1 MKRSQMV
8 PVMVAIFLAVTF
20 TWSAGDVLAGQ
31 WQGAPG
37 QHLAQGGQT
46 VKGYFKRFD
55 TRGSK
60 WSVKV
65 KPLGQ
70 KQARAYPLAADISL
84 TYQGESIPWQ
94 QGIVIDSIVELI
106 MEKGEVKVINVLAW
120 SS

>member
-8 PVMVAIFLAVTF
+8 PVMVAIFLTVTF
-20 TWSAGDVLAGQ
+20 TWQAGEALAGQ
-31 WQGAPG
+31 WQVAPA
-37 QHLAQGGQT
+37 QYLAQGGQT

-60 WSVKV
+60 RTVKV

-70 KQARAYPLAADISL
+70 KQAMTYPLAADISL
-84 TYQGESIPWQ
+84 TYQGQSIPWQ
-94 QGIVIDSIVELI
+94 QGVIIDSIVELI
-106 MEKGEVKVINVLAW
+106 MEKGEVKIINVLAW

>member
-1 MKRSQMV
+1 MKRIVLV
-8 PVMVAIFLAVTF
+8 PVLAAIFLAVTF
-20 TWSAGDVLAGQ
+20 GGPTGEALAGQ

-37 QHLAQGGQT
+37 QHLAQGDQT
-46 VKGYFKRFD
+46 VKGYFKSFN

-60 WSVKV
+60 WTVNV

-70 KQARAYPLAADISL
+70 KQTRTYPLAADISL
-84 TYQGESIPWQ
+84 TYQGQSIPWQ
-94 QGIVIDSIVELI
+94 QGIIIDSIVELF

>member
-8 PVMVAIFLAVTF
+8 PVMVAIFLAVTC
-20 TWSAGDVLAGQ
+20 TWPAGEALAGQ
-31 WQGAPG
+31 WQGAPA

-46 VKGYFKRFD
+46 VKGYFKSFD

-70 KQARAYPLAADISL
+70 QQTRTYPLAADISL
-84 TYQGESIPWQ
+84 TYQGQSIPWQ
-94 QGIVIDSIVELI
+94 QGIIIDSIVELI
-106 MEKGEVKVINVLAW
+106 IERGEVKVINVLAW